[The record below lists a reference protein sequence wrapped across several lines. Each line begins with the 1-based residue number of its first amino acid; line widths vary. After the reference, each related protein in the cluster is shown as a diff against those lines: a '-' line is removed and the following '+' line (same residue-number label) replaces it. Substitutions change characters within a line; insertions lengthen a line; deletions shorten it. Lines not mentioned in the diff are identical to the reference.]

1 MNNEKEQ
8 NQETLPMEQTAHSKQ
23 GEPEKQGKSEK
34 RNAFK
39 QLSPQEREKLK
50 KAGVFSAL
58 GILFVLVMW
67 IIFAPSADEKKKAEE
82 QIGLNNDIPQASNL
96 ELPDDKLK
104 AYDLGTD
111 LDKENDRQD
120 MLGNLYDYFDRES
133 ENRNNA
139 LSDNETEND
148 DPVAKSVSQY
158 QETTRMLQ
166 SFNEPP
172 AYDPEKE
179 QLWNEVTEL
188 RNKLI
193 ELEESKNEED
203 DHIALMEKS
212 YQLAA
217 KYLPQNQQAT
227 PINPFETAI
236 ERGMND
242 PIPNAHAKAEAKE
255 PIFTVSPD
263 TKNIVSSLY
272 QEVSD
277 SVFIA
282 EQMQERNRSFIS
294 ATEIANETPDKNT
307 LKVSVHETLTLK
319 DGETVRLRLLETAR
333 VANLHLPKN
342 KILTATAKI
351 QGNRLMLSVTHIEQQ
366 ERIISVNLSAYD
378 LDGQAGIFIP
388 NSEEMNAVKEVVAG
402 MGQSAGTSF
411 TFNSSA
417 GQQLAADVGKGVMQ
431 GASQFLNKKMRE
443 VKVNVKSG
451 HLLYLIANK

>member
-8 NQETLPMEQTAHSKQ
+8 NQENLPMEQTAHSQQ
-23 GEPEKQGKSEK
+23 GEPGKQENPGK
-34 RNAFK
+34 RNPIK
-39 QLSPQEREKLK
+39 QLSPREREKLK
-50 KAGVFSAL
+50 KAVVFSAM
-58 GILFVLVMW
+58 GILFVLFMW

-82 QIGLNNDIPQASNL
+82 QIGLNNDVPQASNL

-111 LDKENDRQD
+111 LEKENDRQD
-120 MLGNLYDYFDRES
+120 MLGSLYDYFDRES

-188 RNKLI
+188 RDKLI
-193 ELEESKNEED
+193 ELEESQNEED
-203 DHIALMEKS
+203 DHLALMEKS
-212 YQLAA
+212 YQLAS

-227 PINPFETAI
+227 SVNPFETAV
-236 ERGMND
+236 EKPMETL
-242 PIPNAHAKAEAKE
+242 PNAHAKAEAKE
-255 PIFTVSPD
+255 PVFTVLHEV
-263 TKNIVSSLY
+263 KNVVSALY
-272 QEVSD
+272 QEIPD
-277 SVFIA
+277 SVFMA
-282 EQMQERNRSFIS
+282 EQLQERNRYFHSV
-294 ATEIANETPDKNT
+294 TENANETPDKNT
-307 LKVSVHETLTLK
+307 LKVSVYETVTLK

-351 QGNRLMLSVTHIEQQ
+351 QGSRLTLSVTHIEQQ
-366 ERIISVNLSAYD
+366 GRIIAVNLSAYD
-378 LDGQAGIFIP
+378 LDGQPGVFIP
-388 NSEEMNAVKEVVAG
+388 HSEEMNAVKEVVAG

-417 GQQLAADVGKGVMQ
+417 GQQLAADAGKGVMQ
-431 GASQFLNKKMRE
+431 GASQFLSKKMRE
-443 VKVNVKSG
+443 VKVTVKSG